1 MTGASR
7 TWLQVQQFF
16 QKVALVA
23 VVGFSVVVLGATLAA
38 ALGLAPWLSFTASY
52 GETVVPYAG
61 MITQLFLAALAISLC
76 FYLPSNRRILELEKS
91 HRNFHI
97 SMEDIARAYAIA
109 HKADRE
115 ELFSMSS
122 EFDAVRERIMFMR
135 EHPELETLEP
145 SVLEVAA
152 QMGRE
157 ARELAEIYSD
167 EKVGRAKTFLKQ
179 RQEEIEQYRERLN
192 LAQQTVKDLKR
203 WSQQV
208 HVEDSVVQA
217 QMNRLEADLAEILP
231 LLGYEMMAE
240 GAPEPENVV
249 ALQPAQAK
257 VQDGPVPLPKPLPKK
272 DMAAE

>member
-23 VVGFSVVVLGATLAA
+23 VVGFSIVVLGATLAA

-97 SMEDIARAYAIA
+97 SMEDVAKAYALA

-122 EFDAVRERIMFMR
+122 EFDSVRERIMFMR

-179 RQEEIEQYRERLN
+179 RQEEIEQYRDRLN
-192 LAQQTVKDLKR
+192 VAQQTVKDLKR

-249 ALQPAQAK
+249 ALPKPQPK
-257 VQDGPVPLPKPLPKK
+257 VQDGPVPLPKK